1 MRDARDITAIRETLR
16 FVIDS
21 QIPAQHK
28 AIVIDA
34 LAQALRAAD
43 DVKRSLEIQEMASEE
58 WRPEEALM
66 IEAALRGKVANSWQH
81 ADEVLMRLARG
92 LHRRHDDVRRKAT
105 ELGHGAAVDYA
116 LAKARRTAAIGDE

>member
-1 MRDARDITAIRETLR
+1 MTAIRETLR
-16 FVIDS
+16 YVIDS

-43 DVKRSLEIQEMASEE
+43 DAQRSREIQGMTSEE
-58 WRPEEALM
+58 WRPEEAVM
-66 IEAALRGKVANSWQH
+66 IDAALRGKVAISWQH

-116 LAKARRTAAIGDE
+116 LAKAKAAAIGDE